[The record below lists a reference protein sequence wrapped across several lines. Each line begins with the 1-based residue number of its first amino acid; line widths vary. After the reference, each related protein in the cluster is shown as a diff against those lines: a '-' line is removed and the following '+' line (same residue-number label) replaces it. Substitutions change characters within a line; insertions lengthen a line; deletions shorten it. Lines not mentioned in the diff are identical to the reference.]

1 MNYKYGIMQ
10 GRLSKQIGN
19 KIQAFPKKY
28 WKKEFYL
35 AKVLGL
41 KSIEWTLDYKN
52 LKKNPILAK
61 KGQIQI
67 KQLSKKNSIKVN
79 SITCDCFMQKP
90 FWKKNKNQNSLNN
103 LIKIINK
110 GI

>member
-67 KQLSKKNSIKVN
+67 KQLSKKNSIKV
-79 SITCDCFMQKP
+79 
-90 FWKKNKNQNSLNN
+90 
-103 LIKIINK
+103 
-110 GI
+110 